1 MSEQPAS
8 VLLEAVRLADVLRRR
23 MSGTWGTRSAS
34 GRGDVWSEA
43 TSEPEPG
50 MWGEH
55 IATGAPECR
64 YCPVCRA
71 IAASR
76 VSGPDVVNHMMSAG
90 EQFYAAVREAMA
102 GFERTRPPRPE
113 PGRETD
119 GEPADE
125 NRPKGD

>member
-23 MSGTWGTRSAS
+23 MSGAWGTGS
-34 GRGDVWSEA
+34 GSGSGDVWGEA

-76 VSGPDVVNHMMSAG
+76 ASGPDVVNHMMSAG
-90 EQFYAAVREAMA
+90 EQLYAAVREAVA
-102 GFERTRPPRPE
+102 GFERTRPPS
-113 PGRETD
+113 RETD

-125 NRPKGD
+125 SRPKGE